1 MNDLE
6 EGLIQGYRRELKRV
20 CGKSQILPEIVDHL
34 CDTALAHLDVKRLT
48 KALDEAL
55 SGPGRSAEQASLCDL
70 VPHAEALRKAL
81 KANSDALRKCLT
93 GGEIKAHEAADALI
107 QAAKWLELTVERI

>member
-1 MNDLE
+1 MTDLE
-6 EGLIQGYRRELKRV
+6 MEQGLLAGYRRELKTFI
-20 CGKSQILPEIVDHL
+20 GKKSAVLPHIVDHL
-34 CDTALAHLDVKRLT
+34 CDTAEAHLDVKRLT

-81 KANSDALRKCLT
+81 QANSDALRKCLT
-93 GGEIKAHEAADALI
+93 GGEIKAHEAAEALR
-107 QAAKWLELTVERI
+107 QAAKWLP